1 MLPHVLELLK
11 KWCSPMNCE
20 LPRSLR
26 VVLVNVLV
34 NAVVNAVVIALVN
47 APVAANLAVAQQSK
61 SLAPTPKAPAK
72 VAHTASSKAAA
83 ALTEEQRAL
92 HALNRL
98 TFGPRPG
105 DLQKVM
111 DAGVDDWIE
120 QELHPEE
127 IPDSVLEGKLGQFRT
142 LRMSTRDLVQ
152 TFPNTNLVKS
162 ASEGKTPLPTD
173 PLKRTIYEVQIS
185 ILADRQKQEQLAR
198 DGKTPDAET
207 KAKIDKQNQD
217 TVSAEADSI
226 LALAKEKRM
235 EAILALSPDE
245 RRLFVSLIHGQQR
258 DRLLADFAPEQREA
272 FVGMTNS
279 VAVVDGELQ
288 QAKVLRALYGERQ
301 LQEVMTDFWF
311 NHFNIYLNKDADQYL
326 VTAYERDTIRAHAL
340 GKFKDL
346 LLATAQ
352 SPAMLFYLDNW
363 ASMGPKSPQAIAANK
378 GKPGQ
383 AVAGL
388 NENYGRELMEL
399 HTLGVNGG
407 YTQHDVT
414 ELARVLTGW
423 TIQPL
428 EQGAAYQFDLKKHD
442 PGDKLVLGQTIPE
455 NGQNEGLQM
464 LDILAHH
471 PSTAKFVCRKLAMRF
486 VADDPPPVLVDRLAQ
501 KFLAT
506 DGDIREVLRTLFKS
520 PEFWSPKTYRAKVKT
535 PFEFAIS
542 SLRATGTDVTSAGPL
557 LGILSRMGMPL
568 YQMVPPTGYSMT
580 ASTWMSSEA
589 LIDRMN
595 FALDLSNGKVGG
607 TNFDAGRL
615 LALGTL
621 TSRGFPR
628 PNPADSDSSRGQE
641 TALLLL
647 ENALLN
653 GEVSAST
660 QKAIRRQ
667 LDDPQVAAHA
677 LDDPKRTLNDR
688 PRHRIA
694 GISAPVKRS
703 QRPTLALFII
713 HPPAMAPRM
722 MSGSCPDTTLSG
734 RGVSAGS

>member
-1 MLPHVLELLK
+1 MEPRRMHAATRATWGRNGSARLFATFGTATFVFVTLLMIARSGSAQPSVTPPTTVK
-11 KWCSPMNCE
+11 TGE
-20 LPRSLR
+20 PRTTS
-26 VVLVNVLV
+26 
-34 NAVVNAVVIALVN
+34 
-47 APVAANLAVAQQSK
+47 
-61 SLAPTPKAPAK
+61 AK
-72 VAHTASSKAAA
+72 RASGLTASS
-83 ALTEEQRAL
+83 LTQQQRAL

-111 DAGVDDWIE
+111 DMEVNDWIE
-120 QELHPEE
+120 QQLHPEE
-127 IPDSVLEGKLGQFRT
+127 ISDSGLDGKLGPLRT

-152 TFPNTNLVKS
+152 TFPNNNLIK
-162 ASEGKTPLPTD
+162 AAAEGKIPLPAD
-173 PLKRTIYEVQIS
+173 PIKRSIYEVQIS
-185 ILADRQKQEQLAR
+185 ILAERQKQDQLAR
-198 DGKTPDAET
+198 DGKTPDADT
-207 KAKIDKQNQD
+207 KAKMDKQNQD
-217 TVSAEADSI
+217 DVLTKADGI
-226 LALAKEKRM
+226 LALPKEKRM
-235 EAILALSPDE
+235 DAILAMPPDE
-245 RRLFVSLIHGQQR
+245 RRLFVTTIRGPQR
-258 DRLLADFAPEQREA
+258 DRLLADFPPDQREYFLA
-272 FVGMTNS
+272 MNGPVN
-279 VAVVDGELQ
+279 VVMNELQ
-288 QAKVLRALYGERQ
+288 QAKLLRALYSERQ

-326 VTAYERDTIRAHAL
+326 VTAYERDVIRAHAL
-340 GKFKDL
+340 GKFRDL
-346 LLATAQ
+346 LVATAQ

-363 ASMGPKSPQAIAANK
+363 LSMGPKSPAAIAANK

-383 AVAGL
+383 AIPGL

-399 HTLGVNGG
+399 HTLSVNGG
-407 YTQHDVT
+407 YSQHDVT

-428 EQGAAYQFDLKKHD
+428 EQGGSFQFDPRKHD
-442 PGDKLVLGQTIPE
+442 PGDKVVLGRTIPE
-455 NGQNEGLQM
+455 NGINEGMQM
-464 LDILAHH
+464 LDILAHD
-471 PSTAKFVCRKLAMRF
+471 PNTAKFISRKLAMRF
-486 VADDPPPVLVDRLAQ
+486 VADDPPPALVARMAQ

-520 PEFWSPKTYRAKVKT
+520 PEFWSVKAYRAKVKT

-542 SLRATGTDVTSAGPL
+542 SLRATGTDLSNAGPL
-557 LGILSRMGMPL
+557 LGILNRMGMPL

-580 ASTWMSSEA
+580 ASTWMNSEA

-595 FALDLSNGKVGG
+595 YALALSNGQVGG

-628 PNPADSDSSRGQE
+628 PNSADPDSGQE

-667 LDDPQVAAHA
+667 LDDPQAASHA
-677 LDDPKRTLNDR
+677 LDDAKRTLNTMTALVIGS
-688 PRHRIA
+688 PEFQHR
-694 GISAPVKRS
+694 
-703 QRPTLALFII
+703 
-713 HPPAMAPRM
+713 
-722 MSGSCPDTTLSG
+722 
-734 RGVSAGS
+734 

>member
-185 ILADRQKQEQLAR
+185 ILADRQNQEQLAR

-677 LDDPKRTLNDR
+677 LDDPKRTLNTMTALVIGS
-688 PRHRIA
+688 PEFQHR
-694 GISAPVKRS
+694 
-703 QRPTLALFII
+703 
-713 HPPAMAPRM
+713 
-722 MSGSCPDTTLSG
+722 
-734 RGVSAGS
+734 

>member
-455 NGQNEGLQM
+455 NGQNEGLQI

-677 LDDPKRTLNDR
+677 LDDPKRTLNTMTALVIGS
-688 PRHRIA
+688 PEFQHR
-694 GISAPVKRS
+694 
-703 QRPTLALFII
+703 
-713 HPPAMAPRM
+713 
-722 MSGSCPDTTLSG
+722 
-734 RGVSAGS
+734 

>member
-1 MLPHVLELLK
+1 MVVSYMFLGHYPWPRRLDPDPQRIYRAVHRDLCCPHVLELLK

-677 LDDPKRTLNDR
+677 LDDPKRTLNTMTALVIGS
-688 PRHRIA
+688 PEFQHR
-694 GISAPVKRS
+694 
-703 QRPTLALFII
+703 
-713 HPPAMAPRM
+713 
-722 MSGSCPDTTLSG
+722 
-734 RGVSAGS
+734 